1 MSQTS
6 ILYRLQQIDSQ
17 IDNVRA
23 SLQNVEKELNDNTPV
38 QLAQENLA
46 QVEQKYQEEIK
57 RQRLYEN
64 KVVDVRVKIEL
75 SEASLYGGKIQNPK
89 ELQDLQNE
97 IASLKRLIGTIED
110 QELEAMMAV
119 EEAEGASL
127 HAKEALI
134 SVQTKQIEYNAKLSG
149 ERSKLLQQ
157 IERLEAE
164 RNAALSHISQADLSL
179 YEGLRKTRNGVA
191 VVIIS
196 SRACSACGATLTA
209 ALVQTSQS
217 TGLLVRCPTCGR
229 ILYPG

>member
-1 MSQTS
+1 
-6 ILYRLQQIDSQ
+6 
-17 IDNVRA
+17 
-23 SLQNVEKELNDNTPV
+23 
-38 QLAQENLA
+38 
-46 QVEQKYQEEIK
+46 
-57 RQRLYEN
+57 
-64 KVVDVRVKIEL
+64 
-75 SEASLYGGKIQNPK
+75 
-89 ELQDLQNE
+89 
-97 IASLKRLIGTIED
+97 
-110 QELEAMMAV
+110 MAV

-164 RNAALSHISQADLSL
+164 RNAALSPISQADLSL